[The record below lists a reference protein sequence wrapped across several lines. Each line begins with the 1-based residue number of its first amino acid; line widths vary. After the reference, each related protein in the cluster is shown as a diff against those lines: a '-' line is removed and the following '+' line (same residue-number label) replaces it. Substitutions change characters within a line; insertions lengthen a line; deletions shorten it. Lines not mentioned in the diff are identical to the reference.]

1 MGRSNCVQ
9 TKQRVIG
16 KMSGSI
22 TDHFERLEKKAA
34 VLECMERGD
43 WKGVLTHFDGPERY
57 HEPLLV
63 WIRPDLDTLHFVRDQ
78 LQGLGIK
85 EVLSVGCGCAFLEW
99 LVAQACEPQ
108 VESVDCLEVNPV
120 WWKSNHSTPQYMPL
134 NYTEP
139 AESGLPPKF
148 REKSHDRLA
157 LMFCYF

>member
-1 MGRSNCVQ
+1 
-9 TKQRVIG
+9 
-16 KMSGSI
+16 MSGSI

-43 WKGVLTHFDGPERY
+43 WKGVLTHFDGPEKY

-99 LVAQACEPQ
+99 LVAQACKPQ
-108 VESVDCLEVNPV
+108 VCYAC
-120 WWKSNHSTPQYMPL
+120 QYSKFHRVQWT
-134 NYTEP
+134 TE
-139 AESGLPPKF
+139 F
-148 REKSHDRLA
+148 
-157 LMFCYF
+157 

>member
-1 MGRSNCVQ
+1 MA
-9 TKQRVIG
+9 
-16 KMSGSI
+16 GSI

-43 WKGVLTHFDGPERY
+43 WKGVLTHFDGPEKY

-99 LVAQACEPQ
+99 LVAQACKPQ
-108 VESVDCLEVNPV
+108 VCYCYACQYSKCHRVQ
-120 WWKSNHSTPQYMPL
+120 WSTR
-134 NYTEP
+134 
-139 AESGLPPKF
+139 F
-148 REKSHDRLA
+148 
-157 LMFCYF
+157 